1 VLLLQQILQPN
12 IDSLIK
18 DRIDVLFQVDALA
31 IYPRRAWGP
40 RRTSRARGPDLA
52 RLTLLATLTSGPG
65 LTRIALLARRAYGPG
80 FARRTRLSR
89 RPWSAVHAFLATLT
103 GIALLAALRA
113 LRDRVAQL
121 SELLE
126 HRIEK
131 ILDDSGYSFA
141 ESLRFTG

>member
-1 VLLLQQILQPN
+1 VLLLQQLLQPN

-40 RRTSRARGPDLA
+40 RRTSRARGSDLSS
-52 RLTLLATLTSGPG
+52 LTLLATLTNSSG
-65 LTRIALLARRAYGPG
+65 LARIAFFTRRTCGSG
-80 FARRTRLSR
+80 FARRARLSR
-89 RPWSAVHAFLATLT
+89 RPWSTVDAFLATLT

-121 SELLE
+121 GELLE